1 MIFKRFSFRKKK
13 PELSEL
19 RNVCEQDSNFLKGIS
34 SVKTKVFETQK
45 QPSRGVPR
53 RRRSENMQQ
62 IYRRTPMPRC
72 YIYVHLGL
80 GYFILTT

>member
-19 RNVCEQDSNFLKGIS
+19 RNVCEQDNNFLKGIS

-53 RRRSENMQQ
+53 RSVLKICSKFTGEH
-62 IYRRTPMPRC
+62 PC
-72 YIYVHLGL
+72 FL
-80 GYFILTT
+80 